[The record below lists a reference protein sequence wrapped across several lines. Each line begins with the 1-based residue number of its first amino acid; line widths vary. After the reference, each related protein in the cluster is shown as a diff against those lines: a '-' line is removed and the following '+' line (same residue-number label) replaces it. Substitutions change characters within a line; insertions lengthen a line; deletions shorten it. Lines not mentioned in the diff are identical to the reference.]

1 VQQKLNIWTI
11 YENTKDFPGKFVA
24 RRFEL
29 DQPTRDHFVGASAE
43 AVRDWVQEE
52 ADFLRINKIQKKM
65 CWLLDLELPL
75 TFATLS
81 LIAATL
87 WDLELQSNI
96 GARSHLSNQEDKHWI
111 TSSIAINTKTD

>member
-1 VQQKLNIWTI
+1 MQQKLNIWTI

-52 ADFLRINKIQKKM
+52 AAKM
-65 CWLLDLELPL
+65 GQGAPYRLPRQPEDDTVILE
-75 TFATLS
+75 S
-81 LIAATL
+81 
-87 WDLELQSNI
+87 WV
-96 GARSHLSNQEDKHWI
+96 
-111 TSSIAINTKTD
+111 